1 MQAQHEVLQWVEPLL
16 AAANQRVTD
25 AEAAAK
31 ARAEEIV
38 VLRKSQKANEA
49 HIQKL
54 EQAAA
59 QNAHKNHNEWDLVEQ
74 EVLQLTSELREA
86 REALSVAHSR
96 FADSEEG
103 REGAESRCAALQKQN
118 QELQERCNRDEE
130 QQMERCS
137 LKNTIIP

>member
-1 MQAQHEVLQWVEPLL
+1 MSSAHS
-16 AAANQRVTD
+16 
-25 AEAAAK
+25 
-31 ARAEEIV
+31 RAGIFNVKE
-38 VLRKSQKANEA
+38 
-49 HIQKL
+49 
-54 EQAAA
+54 AAA